1 MGTTALANVQ
11 LAALLWIIPRL
22 FVISFSKIMNTKF
35 ARHLIFIA
43 ILSIAPL
50 STALA
55 ETASVVPP
63 ANLNSAD
70 SQESSMSDQPP
81 IINDDKNWYFSWGYS
96 RQYYAPSDIHISQP
110 SLGNDFT
117 VHKAKA
123 TDFHTNIPETLDSI
137 AKFNFFAPQENIRIG
152 KFMDAEKSF
161 DVEFSLDH
169 SKYNT
174 TVGQTALVTGTIGNG
189 NGVIPNGPV
198 NSNVVL
204 DKQTFDYALHNGL
217 NHIMV
222 NAVWL
227 HHLYGPKQKPGD
239 LESISRVGAGILLPH
254 AVNTIFGNKNQ
265 VGPKWVNSCCL
276 SSNDW
281 WQLNG
286 WTVGV
291 EVGVRYRLTQSLYLE
306 ATLKEAYGELRKVPV
321 YQGTADQVIWMTE
334 GVMSLG
340 YLF

>member
-1 MGTTALANVQ
+1 MW
-11 LAALLWIIPRL
+11 AALFSFAPYSMVQAENIPAEQQ
-22 FVISFSKIMNTKF
+22 VGATESV
-35 ARHLIFIA
+35 
-43 ILSIAPL
+43 AP
-50 STALA
+50 
-55 ETASVVPP
+55 
-63 ANLNSAD
+63 
-70 SQESSMSDQPP
+70 QEAKSESQPP
-81 IINDDKNWYFSWGYS
+81 LINDGKNWYFSWGYS
-96 RQYYAPSDIHISQP
+96 RQYYKPSDIHVTQP
-110 SLGNDFT
+110 SLGNNFT
-117 VHKAKA
+117 VHQVKA
-123 TDFHTNIPETLDSI
+123 TDFATNIPETLDSL

-152 KFMDAEKSF
+152 RFMDAEKTF
-161 DVEFSLDH
+161 AIEFSLDH

-174 TVGQTALVTGTIGNG
+174 NIGQTALVTGTKNNQPINQ
-189 NGVIPNGPV
+189 NM
-198 NSNVVL
+198 VL
-204 DKQTFDYALHNGL
+204 DKQSFDYALHNGL
-217 NHIMV
+217 NHIML

-254 AVNTIFGNKNQ
+254 AVNTIDGNKNQ

-291 EVGVRYRLTQSLYLE
+291 EVGLRYRLTQSVYLE

-334 GVMSLG
+334 GVFSAG

>member
-1 MGTTALANVQ
+1 MH
-11 LAALLWIIPRL
+11 
-22 FVISFSKIMNTKF
+22 TKF
-35 ARHLIFIA
+35 VQHLIFIA
-43 ILSIAPL
+43 ILSIAPC
-50 STALA
+50 SMALA
-55 ETASVVPP
+55 ETTAVVQPT
-63 ANLNSAD
+63 NLDSAAP
-70 SQESSMSDQPP
+70 QESNTANQPP
-81 IINDDKNWYFSWGYS
+81 LISDGKNWYFSWGYS
-96 RQYYAPSDIHISQP
+96 RQYYKPSDIHVTQP
-110 SLGNDFT
+110 SLGNNFT
-117 VHKAKA
+117 VHQVKA
-123 TDFHTNIPETLDSI
+123 TDFATNIPETLDSL

-152 KFMDAEKSF
+152 RFMDAEKTF
-161 DVEFSLDH
+161 AVEFSLDH

-174 TVGQTALVTGTIGNG
+174 TIDQTAYVSGTISNPVGT
-189 NGVIPNGPV
+189 PV
-198 NSNVVL
+198 NQNMVL
-204 DKQTFDYALHNGL
+204 SKQNFDYALHNGL
-217 NHIMV
+217 NHIML

-254 AVNTIFGNKNQ
+254 AVNTIFGNKNE

-291 EVGVRYRLTQSLYLE
+291 EVGLRYRLTQSVYLE

-334 GVMSLG
+334 GVFSAG

>member
-1 MGTTALANVQ
+1 MHKRFSKYLIWTALFSFAPYSMVQ
-11 LAALLWIIPRL
+11 AENIPAAQQ
-22 FVISFSKIMNTKF
+22 VGATES
-35 ARHLIFIA
+35 A
-43 ILSIAPL
+43 AP
-50 STALA
+50 
-55 ETASVVPP
+55 
-63 ANLNSAD
+63 
-70 SQESSMSDQPP
+70 QEAKSESQPP
-81 IINDDKNWYFSWGYS
+81 LINDGKNWYFSWGYS
-96 RQYYAPSDIHISQP
+96 RQYYKPSDIHVTQP
-110 SLGNDFT
+110 SLGNNFT
-117 VHKAKA
+117 VHQVKA
-123 TDFHTNIPETLDSI
+123 TDFATNIPETLDSL

-152 KFMDAEKSF
+152 RFMDAEKTF
-161 DVEFSLDH
+161 AVEFSLDH

-174 TVGQTALVTGTIGNG
+174 TIDQTAYVSGTISNPVGT
-189 NGVIPNGPV
+189 PV
-198 NSNVVL
+198 NQNMVL
-204 DKQTFDYALHNGL
+204 SKQNFDYALHNGL
-217 NHIMV
+217 NHIML

-254 AVNTIFGNKNQ
+254 AVNTIFGNKNE

-291 EVGVRYRLTQSLYLE
+291 EVGLRYRLTQSVYLE

-334 GVMSLG
+334 GVFSAG

>member
-1 MGTTALANVQ
+1 MNNRFSKHLIW
-11 LAALLWIIPRL
+11 AALLSFAPYSMVQAENIPAAQPVGATESAAPQDSSAENQPAL
-22 FVISFSKIMNTKF
+22 IS
-35 ARHLIFIA
+35 
-43 ILSIAPL
+43 
-50 STALA
+50 
-55 ETASVVPP
+55 
-63 ANLNSAD
+63 D
-70 SQESSMSDQPP
+70 G
-81 IINDDKNWYFSWGYS
+81 KNWYFSWGYS
-96 RQYYAPSDIHISQP
+96 RQYYKPSDIHVTQP
-110 SLGNDFT
+110 GLGNNFT
-117 VHKAKA
+117 VHQVKA
-123 TDFHTNIPETLDSI
+123 TDFATNIPETLDSL

-152 KFMDAEKSF
+152 RFMDAEKTF
-161 DVEFSLDH
+161 AVEFSLDH

-174 TVGQTALVTGTIGNG
+174 NIGQTALVTGTKNNLPINQ
-189 NGVIPNGPV
+189 NM
-198 NSNVVL
+198 VL
-204 DKQTFDYALHNGL
+204 DKQSFDYALHNGL

-227 HHLYGPKQKPGD
+227 NHLYGPKQKPGD
-239 LESISRVGAGILLPH
+239 LESISRIGAGILLPH
-254 AVNTIFGNKNQ
+254 AVNTIDGNKNQ

-291 EVGVRYRLTQSLYLE
+291 EVGLRYRLTQSVYLE

-334 GVMSLG
+334 GVFSVG